1 MATQIYVNI
10 PVKDL
15 DRSIQFFTA
24 LGYKFNKQFTDK
36 DATCMIIGENIFAML
51 LTEPFFKSFTKK
63 EICDSSKSIEAIMAI
78 SVDSKNKVDEIVD
91 NAIKAGGTAPKDTQN
106 DGWMYSRSFED
117 LDGHL
122 WEILYMDENAIPPQA

>member
-24 LGYKFNKQFTDK
+24 LGFMFNPQFTNK
-36 DATCMIIGENIFAML
+36 NATCMIISEDIFAML
-51 LTEPFFKSFTKK
+51 LTEPFFKTFTKK
-63 EICDSSKSIEAIMAI
+63 EICDSSKNIEAIMAL
-78 SVDSKNKVDEIVD
+78 SVDNKSKVDDIVD
-91 NAIKAGGTAPKDTQN
+91 NAIKAGGTSPKDTQN

-117 LDGHL
+117 PDGHL
-122 WEILYMDENAIPPQA
+122 WEIFYMDESDMPPQP